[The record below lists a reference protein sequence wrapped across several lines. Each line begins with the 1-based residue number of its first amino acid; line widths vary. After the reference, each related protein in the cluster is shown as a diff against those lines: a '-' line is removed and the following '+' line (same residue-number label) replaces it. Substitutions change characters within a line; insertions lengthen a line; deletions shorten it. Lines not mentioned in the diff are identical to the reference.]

1 MVSSILCG
9 CLVELECLT
18 NRCHGQCQYSMFGK
32 YVDIMTPTGQMSKS
46 LTTLPTCRQPQRERL
61 PAVYDMY
68 MHRLAIATIHH
79 CSPPIY
85 CIAPSKHSFL
95 CKCPLPILH
104 MKFNFTFCASISLP
118 TYAYLSTYA
127 NLTAPVPAEGAIH
140 ETVIELLSVA
150 LLWVI
155 AICRWWSLGTQC
167 NYQYIPIYL

>member
-1 MVSSILCG
+1 
-9 CLVELECLT
+9 
-18 NRCHGQCQYSMFGK
+18 
-32 YVDIMTPTGQMSKS
+32 MTPTGQMSKS
-46 LTTLPTCRQPQRERL
+46 LTTLPTALHLQTTPEREACYQQSMIHAQTSYSYHPSLFSPQP
-61 PAVYDMY
+61 
-68 MHRLAIATIHH
+68 
-79 CSPPIY
+79 PPPPPNIY
-85 CIAPSKHSFL
+85 CIAPSKHTFL